1 MIIIDKSNN
10 YSLWV
15 YPCQNATP
23 VKMHVFKKVQSFAS
37 LTSKMCYTASK
48 VCILHSLKFRKGGER
63 FWRFRSHIELG
74 HYMVKSGAY
83 LSDSQISFGV
93 LSLKADIVS

>member
-1 MIIIDKSNN
+1 MGIPLSKCN
-10 YSLWV
+10 
-15 YPCQNATP
+15 PCQNACFQKSP
-23 VKMHVFKKVQSFAS
+23 KFCLFDIKNVLYSKCQVKYVF
-37 LTSKMCYTASK
+37 L
-48 VCILHSLKFRKGGER
+48 ILISLKFRKGGER